1 MSDPRRPPH
10 DQTALA
16 VPQAT
21 APAPGSRDALI
32 GAGAPQPPV
41 RRSMA
46 TMLQA
51 SVQAWGDVVSALL
64 IDMGH
69 ISEGMTRL
77 GWMSTTMDLLA
88 SEQAYRAAQ
97 QQLAWWDGFLQ
108 QLPLPELLFDHAQ
121 PRIRQAKAER
131 IRATIL
137 ARDRAL
143 QDHQVLVAAE
153 LNRRDLDPVERSRL
167 RRIHDDPDATEWWTD
182 PDDYVR
188 DAIERLPPGPS
199 TVPIVAADL
208 DAARNFSGF
217 NAVQAMREHPELGP
231 RAAAMDAAIIAA
243 LRQELR
249 LSKKDAQ
256 LHAHALT
263 DIFWVALRRALEAGG
278 VQLATAVHFVVPT
291 RDHEIQEQ
299 FTRELL
305 TSWLAHL
312 ETLPVPQDR
321 PALTARVPLL
331 GKFMGG
337 TKALQGPAPADASR
351 QITAQ
356 DQPQKKGVWAKV
368 RGVFG
373 GADEDEDA

>member
-1 MSDPRRPPH
+1 MS
-10 DQTALA
+10 
-16 VPQAT
+16 
-21 APAPGSRDALI
+21 
-32 GAGAPQPPV
+32 
-41 RRSMA
+41 

-121 PRIRQAKAER
+121 PRIRQARAER
-131 IRATIL
+131 HRATIL
-137 ARDRAL
+137 ARDRAF
-143 QDHQVLVAAE
+143 QDHQLLVKAE
-153 LNRRDLDPVERSRL
+153 LNRVDLDPMERSRL
-167 RRIHDDPDATEWWTD
+167 RRIHDDPATTEWWTD
-182 PDDYVR
+182 PDDYAR
-188 DAIERLPPGPS
+188 DAIAQLPQGPS

-231 RAAAMDAAIIAA
+231 RAASMDAIITAA
-243 LRQELR
+243 LRKEMR
-249 LSKKDAQ
+249 MSKRDAQ
-256 LHAHALT
+256 IHARVLT
-263 DIFWVALRRALEAGG
+263 DMFWVALRRALEAGG

-312 ETLPVPQDR
+312 ETLPVPKDR
-321 PALTARVPLL
+321 PVLTSRVPLL
-331 GKFMGG
+331 GKLVGG
-337 TKALQGPAPADASR
+337 DKALPGPVQAPK
-351 QITAQ
+351 QITASEGAE
-356 DQPQKKGVWAKV
+356 KKGVWSKV
-368 RGVFG
+368 KGVCG
-373 GADEDEDA
+373 GGEG